1 MAPTD
6 PTTHHHYQHTYRS
19 GHRDAK
25 AISSS
30 TLARQANLQ
39 GKNPI
44 DTKVF
49 GSNKEQRDSSGNSK
63 LASLDIV
70 VFPLQT
76 HIASTTQRLQLT
88 QRENFSQRH
97 AASLLPASPARSIGV
112 VARRASS
119 SQKPDVHRRGAA
131 RIRGSFSGRE
141 LVAVTRA
148 RADWVGVFSSA
159 SRAGGRA
166 TVHRATGRPG
176 RESVSVTRARA
187 RAPE

>member
-6 PTTHHHYQHTYRS
+6 PTTHHRYQHTYRS

-112 VARRASS
+112 VARRAPTYTAAAPPES
-119 SQKPDVHRRGAA
+119 AA
-131 RIRGSFSGRE
+131 RF
-141 LVAVTRA
+141 LAA
-148 RADWVGVFSSA
+148 NSSP
-159 SRAGGRA
+159 S
-166 TVHRATGRPG
+166 
-176 RESVSVTRARA
+176 RARA
-187 RAPE
+187 RIGWGFFPRHHGRAAVLPCTVRRDGRDASQSRSRARAHGRPSE